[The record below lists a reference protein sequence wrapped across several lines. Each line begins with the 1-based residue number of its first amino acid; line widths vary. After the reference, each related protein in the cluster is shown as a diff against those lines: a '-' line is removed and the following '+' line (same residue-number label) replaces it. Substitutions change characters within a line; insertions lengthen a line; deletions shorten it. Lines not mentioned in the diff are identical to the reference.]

1 MPNPLLTHAERR
13 SDPAVTKPTETSWVN
28 STISVLGDTFTTR
41 HHSRDFVFA
50 HSHYLR
56 SRVMAVGLIFLVLSP
71 VWLLVDALMLPQV
84 VQRYTLAGR
93 VIMLLGFAGV
103 VWWAWRS
110 EENIRRIRFS
120 AGALIALPALFYA
133 LVLSVLPDGA
143 NKALVGYGFI
153 PFLLVAA
160 LSVFPF
166 TLLESLL
173 AGLLLQGLLVLAQHV
188 NGSWLT
194 PSGLEAQWLLATLL
208 VVALTANHFQLSLL
222 LRLYRQATHD
232 ALTGLLNRGAM
243 ERRLAE
249 MDREAVRTGK
259 SVPYALLMMD
269 IDHFKRVND
278 THGHSVGDKVLR
290 EFARLIALQVRA
302 GDFVARYG
310 GEEFVVMLLGADP
323 ENANHVAERIRQAVE
338 DATLF
343 DHDGQP
349 VPVTTS
355 VGVACSDEQ
364 RDSEATLKIADERL
378 YNAKENGRNRVC
390 SSESVAVS

>member
-1 MPNPLLTHAERR
+1 
-13 SDPAVTKPTETSWVN
+13 VT
-28 STISVLGDTFTTR
+28 STVSALNDTFTTR

-50 HSHYLR
+50 HGHYLR
-56 SRVMAVGLIFLVLSP
+56 SRVMAVGVIFLLLSP
-71 VWLLVDALMLPQV
+71 LWLLVDALMLPQG

-93 VIMLLGFAGV
+93 VVMMLGFAAL

-110 EENIRRIRFS
+110 EENIRRIRRIRFC

-133 LVLSVLPDGA
+133 LVLSVLPSGT
-143 NKALVGYGFI
+143 NQALVGYGFI

-173 AGLLLQGLLVLAQHV
+173 AGILLQALLVFAQHV
-188 NGSWLT
+188 NGSWMT
-194 PSGLEAQWLLATLL
+194 PAGLEAQWLLATLL

-249 MDREAVRTGK
+249 IEREEARTGK
-259 SVPYALLMMD
+259 QVPYALLMLD

-310 GEEFVVMLLGADP
+310 GEEFVVVLLGADA
-323 ENANHVAERIRQAVE
+323 ENAAYVAERIRQAVE
-338 DATLF
+338 GATLF
-343 DHDGQP
+343 DHDGNP

-355 VGVACSDEQ
+355 VGVACPEVPLG
-364 RDSEATLKIADERL
+364 SEATLKIADDRL
-378 YNAKENGRNRVC
+378 YHAKESGRNRVC
-390 SSESVAVS
+390 SG

>member
-1 MPNPLLTHAERR
+1 MPSPMTAHSDRR
-13 SDPAVTKPTETSWVN
+13 SDPSIAKPGESSWLSN
-28 STISVLGDTFTTR
+28 TLSALSDTFTNR

-50 HSHYLR
+50 HGHFLR
-56 SRVMAVGLIFLVLSP
+56 SRVMAVGFIFLLLSP
-71 VWLLVDALMLPQV
+71 LWLLIDALMLPPS

-93 VIMLLGFAGV
+93 VVMMLGFAAV

-133 LVLSVLPDGA
+133 LVLNILPSSA
-143 NKALVGYGFI
+143 NQALVGYGFI

-173 AGLLLQGLLVLAQHV
+173 AGILLQALLVFAQHV
-188 NGSWLT
+188 NGSWMT
-194 PSGLEAQWLLATLL
+194 PAGLEAQWLLATLL
-208 VVALTANHFQLSLL
+208 IVALTANHFQLSLL

-249 MDREAVRTGK
+249 IEREEARTGK
-259 SVPYALLMMD
+259 RVPYALLMLD

-278 THGHSVGDKVLR
+278 TYGHSVGDKVLR

-310 GEEFVVMLLGADP
+310 GEEFVVALLGADA
-323 ENANHVAERIRQAVE
+323 ENAAYVAERIREAVE
-338 DATLF
+338 GATLF
-343 DHDGQP
+343 DHDGNP

-355 VGVACSDEQ
+355 VGVACPETSLG
-364 RDSEATLKIADERL
+364 SEATLKIADDRL
-378 YNAKENGRNRVC
+378 YHAKESGRNRVC
-390 SSESVAVS
+390 SG